1 MGFCGISWIP
11 KEFHSLS
18 TNREERSGLPRNAM
32 EYLAIAP
39 NEPISSMG
47 LMAIKPIEPKY
58 QGNTTFCLCSAVAP
72 VGVARRCCGDPWCAA
87 SPASLALSAAF
98 CSRGGPSGGCAMGLR
113 VIRHISGILSDF
125 HEGQSDFPKS
135 EEIHGFQRLP
145 LESVEF
151 TSFPVWAHEI
161 CKIPMDSTLCEE
173 FYRIPPDLL
182 RNVPFREFLW
192 DSVGFPGSRRN
203 STRFHKIVRNAMV
216 SHRMP

>member
-11 KEFHSLS
+11 KEFHPLS
-18 TNREERSGLPRNAM
+18 QNREERNGIPQNAINP
-32 EYLAIAP
+32 LAIAP
-39 NEPISSMG
+39 NEPISSIIELMGSIIELMGSTIELMGSIIELMGSTIELMGSMG

-135 EEIHGFQRLP
+135 EEIHGFQRFRR
-145 LESVEF
+145 ESVEF
-151 TSFPVWAHEI
+151 TSFPV
-161 CKIPMDSTLCEE
+161 
-173 FYRIPPDLL
+173 
-182 RNVPFREFLW
+182 
-192 DSVGFPGSRRN
+192 
-203 STRFHKIVRNAMV
+203 
-216 SHRMP
+216 